1 MGEQDSDF
9 SDDQKVALQRLAA
22 LQRMREDARR
32 NNRPAMLD
40 SIQKLIEMQTKLLR
54 GSRNER
60 SG

>member
-1 MGEQDSDF
+1 
-9 SDDQKVALQRLAA
+9 LQRLAA
-22 LQRMREDARR
+22 LQRMRENAQH